1 MKFFFFSDKLA
12 CHFSF
17 LSNGQNGGWKEKF
30 KITNFIYPPTDGIKL
45 IINTLFSNPEIYI
58 NILQTNTCMGTV
70 RPVKKKKLNLRSDLF

>member
-1 MKFFFFSDKLA
+1 MKFFSDKLA
-12 CHFSF
+12 LSF
-17 LSNGQNGGWKEKF
+17 LIFIKWAKWGRKEKF

-70 RPVKKKKLNLRSDLF
+70 RPVKKIKFAF